1 MKILF
6 TGASSFSG
14 FWFVQDLAKYGH
26 EVVAVF
32 QRRAHDYEGLRARRV
47 AALEGVCRREFAC
60 SFGAERFFD
69 IVRGEEHWDI
79 LCHHAADVCNYKN
92 ADFDINAALA
102 SNTHEIKAV
111 LSLLKTLGCQK
122 IALSGSVFEQGEGK
136 GEDGDGLPAF
146 SPYGVSK
153 GLTAAVFRF
162 YAQDADM
169 SLGKFVIPNPFGP
182 FEESRFTAYLIR
194 CWRDGKAA
202 TVNTPDYVRD
212 NIHVSLLAKD
222 YAAFV
227 TGLPSQAGF
236 SAHNPSGYVETQGGF
251 ARRFAAEM
259 KKRLAIPCPVE
270 LKKQTD
276 FSEPK
281 ERINTDK
288 LDVAALGWS
297 EENAWDEIAEF
308 YRLKV

>member
-1 MKILF
+1 MKVLF

-14 FWFVQDLAKYGH
+14 FWFVQALAKYGH

-32 QRRAHDYEGLRARRV
+32 QRQAHDYEGLRAHRV
-47 AALEGVCRREFAC
+47 SALEGVCRREFAC
-60 SFGAERFFD
+60 SFGTDRFFAL
-69 IVRGEEHWDI
+69 VRGEEHWDVF
-79 LCHHAADVCNYKN
+79 CHHAANVHNYKS

-102 SNTHEIKAV
+102 NNTRGIKEV
-111 LSLLKTLGCQK
+111 LPLLKTHGCQK
-122 IALSGSVFEQGEGK
+122 IAISGSVFEQSEGK

-146 SPYGVSK
+146 SAYGVSK

-162 YAQDADM
+162 YAQDANM

-182 FEESRFTAYLIR
+182 FEELRFTAYLIR

-212 NIHVSLLAKD
+212 NIHVSLLAKA

-227 TGLPSQAGF
+227 AGLPSQAGF
-236 SAHNPSGYVETQGGF
+236 SAHHPSGYVETQGGF

-259 KKRLAIPCPVE
+259 EKTTGHSLSCGIKKTNR
-270 LKKQTD
+270 
-276 FSEPK
+276 F
-281 ERINTDK
+281 
-288 LDVAALGWS
+288 
-297 EENAWDEIAEF
+297 
-308 YRLKV
+308 